1 MYGLYTRQKKSDGA
15 NISTLFFKWGI
26 HKDVNSWDKQS
37 SRDQGSEN
45 SELKKPGNGW
55 IDA

>member
-1 MYGLYTRQKKSDGA
+1 MGQTSA
-15 NISTLFFKWGI
+15 HIKWGI

-55 IDA
+55 IDLYA